1 VLAEGTLSIRL
12 SVARGAVED
21 VAITSTR
28 PVHAADALSRR
39 SPADVQRLV
48 PLLFPVCGVA
58 HGVAFARA
66 IERALGREPPPRLD
80 AARDVACLAEAA
92 VSHVWQLAIGW
103 PGAAGAPS
111 DPARVRQ
118 ARRVAEQLYLALFG
132 APGLGAELLANPSWK
147 DVRVAAQCLTTLVR
161 ELAAEEDGLPG
172 VVSRAERASF
182 GRIEIPAVAPL
193 DSTEVGGLL
202 SADPAF
208 AAHAAIQGR
217 PVDVSA
223 YARRRA
229 SESVRA
235 AEARHGRGL
244 LARLVARRADALA
257 DVALLD
263 ASVAELA
270 RTPSH
275 GPESGPSRGEGVGC
289 ATTARGPI
297 HYWVRADERSV
308 ALVRSV
314 APTDWTFHPAG
325 VLRDA
330 LVGAPSSPTL
340 GRDAGW
346 LVLALD
352 PCVPWSVEVQDA

>member
-1 VLAEGTLSIRL
+1 MLAEGTLSIRL

-132 APGLGAELLANPSWK
+132 APGLGAGSRQPVVEGRAGGRAVPDHSGARARRGGRRAPGRGEPRGARKLRSHRDPGG
-147 DVRVAAQCLTTLVR
+147 RAARL
-161 ELAAEEDGLPG
+161 DGGRGAPFGRPG
-172 VVSRAERASF
+172 VRRARRNPRSPGRRERVRTPPRLRECPRGRSEARPRPPRPPRRAASRRPRRRGAS
-182 GRIEIPAVAPL
+182 RCE
-193 DSTEVGGLL
+193 
-202 SADPAF
+202 
-208 AAHAAIQGR
+208 
-217 PVDVSA
+217 
-223 YARRRA
+223 RRRA
-229 SESVRA
+229 RE
-235 AEARHGRGL
+235 
-244 LARLVARRADALA
+244 D
-257 DVALLD
+257 
-263 ASVAELA
+263 
-270 RTPSH
+270 TSH

-297 HYWVRADERSV
+297 HYWVRADEQWSPSCAASRRRTGRFTRRGS
-308 ALVRSV
+308 SGT
-314 APTDWTFHPAG
+314 P
-325 VLRDA
+325 